1 MALKKVS
8 MCRFCECVCG
18 ILVTVENGRTVNAEG
33 DRNHPVSK
41 GYTCGKQMAMVDVT
55 NDPDRIVYPMKRVAG
70 KLEPISWGQA
80 LQEIGAKVRELKNSY
95 GPDALGLYMG
105 SPAAVDYATVLFVAA
120 FQGALGIRNA
130 WSAGSQDCQNKFF
143 AAELMFGSFLYHPYP
158 DVERTDCLIILG
170 GNPVVSG
177 GTFINFPR
185 AGKRLKEIDSRGK
198 VYVIDPRRTETA
210 RAAGE
215 HIFIRPDTDLFF
227 LMSMLN
233 LIFKDSRY
241 DRVAVNRVAE
251 GIEQLEEAVEPYT
264 PKATEKI
271 TGIPARKVA
280 EITDNFLSHP
290 RSALYNRLGTD
301 LGTQPTFTDW
311 LVKAVNLVAN
321 RLDREGCM
329 IFSKQIVGAGQFL
342 HRMGAR
348 NGMNHSRIG
357 GYPSTL
363 PTLNL
368 LPAGV
373 MADEILTPGE
383 GQVRGLFTVSGNP
396 MLTVPNGA
404 HLEKALKKLELFVT
418 IDFYENDTAVHADY
432 VLPAATPLEREGI
445 NVTLGLFQPIPY
457 VQHVKAA
464 VPPRGEAREDWKIL
478 RDLIVAARL
487 PAKTSPAI
495 QKLVGSLPF
504 SPRPLAYLYA
514 ATKGVNPI
522 KLKKN
527 PHGVRADGPHYNLVL
542 GKKVLTRNGL
552 VNLDPRALP
561 GILDQARSRFDD
573 LKKKKQKKQ
582 PKNELLMIT
591 ARDRRST
598 NSWVHNCPSMMKNR
612 KGNIARIHPEDA
624 ERLGIARDDRI
635 RVKNKLGQIELP
647 VKVTDNIMAGV
658 IVVPHGWGHNPKA
671 GWKTAA
677 ATTGVNSNLLCD
689 DQVLERPSGHPLM
702 NGIPVQV
709 SKVSK

>member
-1 MALKKVS
+1 
-8 MCRFCECVCG
+8 MCRFCEGDCG
-18 ILVTVENGRTVNAEG
+18 ILVTVENGRPVSAEG

-41 GYTCGKQMAMVDVT
+41 GHACGKQRAMVDIT
-55 NDPDRIVYPMKRVAG
+55 NDPDRIVHPMKRVAG
-70 KLEPISWGQA
+70 KLQPISWDQA
-80 LQEIGAKVRELKNSY
+80 LQEIGAKVRELRNRY

-105 SPAAVDYATVLFVAA
+105 NPAAFNYAMLPFITA
-120 FQGALGIRNA
+120 FQAALGIKNA
-130 WSAGSQDCQNKFF
+130 WSAGSQDCQNKLF
-143 AAELMFGSFLYHPYP
+143 AAELMFGSAVYQPYP

-170 GNPVVSG
+170 SNPVISG
-177 GTFINFPR
+177 GSFINFPG
-185 AGKRLKEIDSRGK
+185 AGKRLKEIDDRGK

-210 RAAGE
+210 RTAGE

-241 DRVAVNRVAE
+241 DYAAVSRVAE

-280 EITDNFLSHP
+280 EITDNLLRHS
-290 RSALYNRLGTD
+290 RSALYNRIGTD
-301 LGTQPTFTDW
+301 LGTLPTYTDW

-321 RLDREGCM
+321 RLDRLGCM

-342 HRMGAR
+342 DRRGIR
-348 NGMNHSRIG
+348 NGLIHSRIR
-357 GYPSTL
+357 GYPSTASF
-363 PTLNL
+363 

-383 GQVRGLFTVSGNP
+383 GQVRGLFMVCGNP
-396 MLTVPNGA
+396 MITVPNGA
-404 HLEKALKKLELFVT
+404 HLEKALKELELFVT
-418 IDFYENDTAVHADY
+418 LDFYENDTAVHADY
-432 VLPAATPLEREGI
+432 ILPAATPLEREEI
-445 NVTLGLFQPIPY
+445 NLTSGNFQPIPY
-457 VQHVKAA
+457 VQYVEAV
-464 VPPRGEAREDWKIL
+464 VPPRGEAREDWRIL
-478 RDLIVAARL
+478 RDLAIAARL
-487 PAKTSPAI
+487 PVKAPAAI
-495 QKLVGSLPF
+495 QKLVGSLPL
-504 SPRPLAYLYA
+504 SPKPLAYLYA

-522 KLKKN
+522 QLRKN
-527 PHGVRADGPHYNLVL
+527 PHGVRVDGPHYNLVL

-552 VNLDPRALP
+552 ANLDPRALP
-561 GILDQARSRFDD
+561 GILDQARLRFDE
-573 LKKKKQKKQ
+573 LKKKKRR
-582 PKNELLMIT
+582 KNELLMIT
-591 ARDRRST
+591 ARDRRSQ
-598 NSWVHNCPSMMKNR
+598 NSWIHNCPSMMKNR
-612 KGNIARIHPEDA
+612 KSNIARMNPKDA
-624 ERLGIARDDRI
+624 ERLGIAGDDRI

-658 IVVPHGWGHNPKA
+658 IVVPHGWGHNPNA

-677 ATTGVNSNLLCD
+677 ATSGVNSNLLCD

-709 SKVSK
+709 SKVS

>member
-18 ILVTVENGRTVNAEG
+18 ILVTVENGRPVHAEG
-33 DRNHPVSK
+33 DRNHPVSR
-41 GYTCGKQMAMVDVT
+41 GYTCGKPMAMVDIA
-55 NDPDRIVYPMKRVAG
+55 NDPDRIVHPMKRVAG

-80 LQEIGAKVRELKNSY
+80 LQEIGTKVRKLKKRY

-105 SPAAVDYATVLFVAA
+105 SPAAVDYATVLFTAA

-130 WSAGSQDCQNKFF
+130 WSSGSQDCQNKFF

-158 DVERTDCLIILG
+158 DIERTDCLIILG
-170 GNPVVSG
+170 GNPVISG
-177 GTFINFPR
+177 GTFVNFPR
-185 AGKRLKEIDSRGK
+185 AGKRLKEIDNRGK

-241 DRVAVNRVAE
+241 DHAAVSRVAE
-251 GIEQLEEAVEPYT
+251 GIEQLEQAVEPYT
-264 PKATEKI
+264 PKATAKI

-290 RSALYNRLGTD
+290 RSALYNRIGTD
-301 LGTQPTFTDW
+301 LGTLPTFTDW

-321 RLDREGCM
+321 RLDREGGM
-329 IFSKQIVGAGQFL
+329 IFSKQIVGAAQLFQ
-342 HRMGAR
+342 RMGLR
-348 NGMNHSRIG
+348 NGTTHSRIR
-357 GYPSTL
+357 GYPSTASF
-363 PTLNL
+363 

-383 GQVRGLFTVSGNP
+383 GQVRGLFMVCGNP
-396 MLTVPNGA
+396 MITVPNGA
-404 HLEKALKKLELFVT
+404 HLEKALKELELFVAV
-418 IDFYENDTAVHADY
+418 DFYENDTAVHADY
-432 VLPAATPLEREGI
+432 ILPAATALEREEI
-445 NVTLGLFQPIPY
+445 NLASGSLQPIPY
-457 VQHVKAA
+457 VQYVEAV

-478 RDLIVAARL
+478 LDLILAARL
-487 PAKTSPAI
+487 PAKTTPAI
-495 QKLVGSLPF
+495 QRLIRSLPL
-504 SPRPLAYLYA
+504 SPKPLAYLFA
-514 ATKGVNPI
+514 AYKGVNPI
-522 KLKKN
+522 KLKRN
-527 PHGVRADGPHYNLVL
+527 PHGVRVDGPHYNLVL

-552 VNLDPRALP
+552 ANLDPSALP
-561 GILDQARSRFDD
+561 GILEQARARFDE
-573 LKKKKQKKQ
+573 LKKKKRT
-582 PKNELLMIT
+582 KNELLMIT
-591 ARDRRST
+591 LRDRRSQ
-598 NSWVHNCPSMMKNR
+598 NSWIHNCPSMMKKR
-612 KGNIARIHPEDA
+612 KGNIARMNTKDA
-624 ERLGIARDDRI
+624 ERLGITQDDRI
-635 RVKNKLGQIELP
+635 RVKNKLGQVELP

-677 ATTGVNSNLLCD
+677 ATSGVNSNLLCD

-709 SKVSK
+709 SKVIAKT

>member
-1 MALKKVS
+1 V
-8 MCRFCECVCG
+8 
-18 ILVTVENGRTVNAEG
+18 I
-33 DRNHPVSK
+33 
-41 GYTCGKQMAMVDVT
+41 
-55 NDPDRIVYPMKRVAG
+55 
-70 KLEPISWGQA
+70 
-80 LQEIGAKVRELKNSY
+80 
-95 GPDALGLYMG
+95 
-105 SPAAVDYATVLFVAA
+105 
-120 FQGALGIRNA
+120 
-130 WSAGSQDCQNKFF
+130 
-143 AAELMFGSFLYHPYP
+143 
-158 DVERTDCLIILG
+158 
-170 GNPVVSG
+170 SG
-177 GTFINFPR
+177 GTFVNFPW
-185 AGKRLKEIDSRGK
+185 AGKRLKEIDNGGK

-241 DRVAVNRVAE
+241 DHAAVSRVAE
-251 GIEQLEEAVEPYT
+251 GMEQLEEAVEPYN

-280 EITDNFLSHP
+280 EITDNFLRHP

-301 LGTQPTFTDW
+301 LGTLPTFTDW
-311 LVKAVNLVAN
+311 LVKAVNLAAG
-321 RLDREGCM
+321 RLDRLGCM
-329 IFSKQIVGAGQFL
+329 IFSKQIVAAGRFL

-348 NGMNHSRIG
+348 NGMHHSRIG

-363 PTLNL
+363 PFLNF

-383 GQVRGLFTVSGNP
+383 GQVRGLFTVGGNP
-396 MLTVPNGA
+396 VITVPNEA
-404 HLEKALKKLELFVT
+404 HLEKALKDLELFVAL
-418 IDFYENDTAVHADY
+418 DFYENDTAVHADY

-457 VQHVKAA
+457 VQHVKAV

-478 RDLIVAARL
+478 WDLMVAARL
-487 PAKTSPAI
+487 PEKTSPAV
-495 QKLVGSLPF
+495 QKLAGSLPL

-514 ATKGVNPI
+514 AARGVNPI
-522 KLKKN
+522 TLKKK
-527 PHGVRADGPHYNLVL
+527 PHGVRVDGPHYNLVL

-561 GILDQARSRFDD
+561 GSLDQTRSRFDA
-573 LKKKKQKKQ
+573 LKKKKR

-598 NSWVHNCPSMMKNR
+598 NSSVHNCPSMMKNR
-612 KGNIARIHPEDA
+612 KSNIAGMNPEDA
-624 ERLGIARDDRI
+624 ERLGIAQDDRI

-647 VKVTDNIMAGV
+647 VQVTDNIMEGV

-709 SKVSK
+709 SRVGK